1 MSFQS
6 GFAAFWSAGVIFA
19 ALLIG
24 FAGLFW
30 ASVALER
37 WLDEANDVGEAAT
50 PIARGERAS
59 TRASRAA

>member
-19 ALLIG
+19 ALLLG

-30 ASVALER
+30 ASVAFEG
-37 WLDEANDVGEAAT
+37 WLDEADNVDDTAT
-50 PIARGERAS
+50 PLPSAELPPTGA
-59 TRASRAA
+59 TRAA